1 MTRLILMFCAMM
13 MATGLQAQSYYME
26 EERTFYGGPIV
37 GANFTQVDGD
47 NYAGYAKVGMNM
59 GATVY
64 IKMGSGFAANMEI
77 LYVQKGCKGKPKE
90 SGVKGVFL
98 TDYDSKL
105 NYAEVPFQL
114 FYVDD
119 NGHHFGVGA
128 SYAQLISATESVTTN
143 PANYFNLDGY
153 TFRKYDVNFLLSA
166 NLRVRKGLF
175 LNARFAYSVL
185 PIRTNIP
192 GGLGRTEQ
200 YNNGIALRLLYLFG
214 GF

>member
-1 MTRLILMFCAMM
+1 MTRLIFVLCAII
-13 MATGLQAQSYYME
+13 MAGSLQAQSYYVE
-26 EERTFYGGPIV
+26 DERTFYGGPIV

-47 NYAGYAKVGMNM
+47 NFAGYAKVGMNM

-77 LYVQKGCKGKPKE
+77 LYVQKGCKGKPKQ
-90 SGVKGVFL
+90 SGLPGINLV
-98 TDYDSKL
+98 DYDSKL

-114 FYVDD
+114 FYVDEH
-119 NGHHFGVGA
+119 GHHFGVGA
-128 SYAQLISATESVTTN
+128 SYAQLISGTETVTTN
-143 PANYFNLDGY
+143 PTYDFKLDEHP
-153 TFRKYDVNFLLSA
+153 FKKFDINFLLSA
-166 NLRVRKGLF
+166 NLRIKKGLF

-185 PIRTNIP
+185 PIRTDVP

-200 YNNGIALRLLYLFG
+200 YNNGVALRLLYLFG